1 MTAILS
7 AGGLQGSSSS
17 LVDTRLVTIDG
28 ETKVSTQKL
37 RSNYLT
43 TNTFHWTNEH
53 YTISSNNELIFNDTN
68 MRLSNVTA
76 ENYQSSGYSLQKKFR
91 MIRKK
96 FEYATGGAYSQNFAH
111 ATCFRT
117 KVTSKKANSSFIVK
131 MGLNGEGSGTHDWI
145 MYPVR
150 SFIDTIAM
158 NTTDWDHNVARHLNN
173 GENPNS
179 TYEYYCFGYT
189 NPGMYSSEINDY
201 NITPIQT
208 ATMEFI
214 DSPNVAA
221 NTDIW
226 YSLVLMSSGDNTF
239 YVNSVADTGWR
250 YNMTSSPY
258 YGYQQSSSI
267 IIGTGQTSTIY
278 SMVWNDVNV
287 YYAGSLSG
295 GGPPTFPYTTGG
307 FTYYLGNLR
316 DSSSSQFSS
325 YYRYE
330 ILRTPE
336 GEGFTS
342 SINEDYKTG
351 TSYVIIEEI
360 DGHNLVQSESSGIYE
375 YRFS

>member
-1 MTAILS
+1 MSGTLIT
-7 AGGLQGSSSS
+7 GGIQGSTVS
-17 LVDTRLVTIDG
+17 LTDTKKITI
-28 ETKVSTQKL
+28 
-37 RSNYLT
+37 
-43 TNTFHWTNEH
+43 
-53 YTISSNNELIFNDTN
+53 
-68 MRLSNVTA
+68 A
-76 ENYQSSGYSLQKKFR
+76 ENHRLHTDYLRTSTLNCNSFAFQNDIYDVANNQIILKNPDHYFKHIDQTKYHQPGLSVQKKIR
-91 MIRKK
+91 TIRKK
-96 FEYATGGAYSQNFAH
+96 FQYTTGGAYSQNFAH

-117 KVTSKKANSSFIVK
+117 KITSKKDNSAFIVK
-131 MGLNGEGSGTHDWI
+131 IGLNGEGDSTHDWI

-150 SFIDTIAM
+150 GFTDTTSM
-158 NTTDWDHNVARHLNN
+158 NITDWDHNVARHLNN

-189 NPGMYSSEINDY
+189 NIGAYSNEANDY
-201 NITPIQT
+201 NITPIPT

-214 DSPNVAA
+214 DTPNVSA

-226 YSLVLMSSGDNTF
+226 YSVVLMSSGNHTF
-239 YVNSVADTGWR
+239 FVNSVADSGWR

-316 DSSSSQFSS
+316 DSYSSSLSS

-330 ILRTPE
+330 VLRTPE
-336 GEGFTS
+336 GEAFTTSISEDYQTS
-342 SINEDYKTG
+342 S
-351 TSYVIIEEI
+351 SYIMIEEI
-360 DGHNLVQSESSGIYE
+360 DSRNLITSESSGIYE
-375 YRFS
+375 YSFS